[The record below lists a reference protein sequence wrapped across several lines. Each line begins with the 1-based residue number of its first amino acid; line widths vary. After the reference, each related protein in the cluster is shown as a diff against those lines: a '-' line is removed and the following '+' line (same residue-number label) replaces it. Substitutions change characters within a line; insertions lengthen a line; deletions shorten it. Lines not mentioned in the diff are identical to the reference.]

1 MTAND
6 HGHVN
11 NLDAAQM
18 ETLKRYW
25 IALINAISTQS
36 SLPVDQIINSVYGDE
51 FFHAVGY
58 ENPDVLTLRWLRI
71 SSLIINTTKNKKQN
85 LAENIVELVFT

>member
-1 MTAND
+1 MAAND

-11 NLDAAQM
+11 NLDETQM

-36 SLPVDQIINSVYGDE
+36 SLPVDQIISSVYGDE
-51 FFHAVGY
+51 FFHAIGY
-58 ENPDVLTLRWLRI
+58 ENPDVFTLRWLRACWSSDQLCICQGSHKWSI
-71 SSLIINTTKNKKQN
+71 SS
-85 LAENIVELVFT
+85 